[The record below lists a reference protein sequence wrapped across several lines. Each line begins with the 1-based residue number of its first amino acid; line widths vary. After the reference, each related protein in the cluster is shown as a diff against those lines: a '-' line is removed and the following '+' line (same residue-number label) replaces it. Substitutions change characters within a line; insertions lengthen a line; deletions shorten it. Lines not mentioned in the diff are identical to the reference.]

1 MPDLTGPQ
9 KEQFLSALTQLEQL
23 APAPRTLGRVIQLLR
38 QPDSGVH
45 AIAELIRCDS
55 GLAADVLRCA
65 NSAYYNRSI
74 RVADINDAVQVI
86 GFQET
91 VRIVSLV
98 AVRQTTHR
106 DLDCYGIP
114 AEDFWSESLFNG
126 LFAEALARRI
136 GRIDA
141 GEAYTVGLLRFIGR
155 LAINQVV
162 GNLGFGLFWDRA
174 APASAWEQENTGCT
188 QAEIG
193 ARLLR
198 KWDFPEHMALAMEAQ
213 EHTEAMPPA
222 TTHPLVTALNF
233 AAQVLPAGTG
243 LAELPTIVGTPRL
256 PISAAPFAAA
266 HQLTAEATTEL
277 LEDAYRSFVEIRETL
292 YR

>member
-1 MPDLTGPQ
+1 MPALLGSKKDRL
-9 KEQFLSALTQLEQL
+9 LAALTQLEQL

-38 QPDSGVH
+38 QPDSGIH

-74 RVADINDAVQVI
+74 RVAAINDAVQVI

-106 DLDCYGIP
+106 DLACYGIP
-114 AEDFWSESLFNG
+114 AEDFWAESLFNG
-126 LFAEALARRI
+126 LFAEALARRV
-136 GRIDA
+136 GSIDG

-162 GNLGFGLFWDRA
+162 ENLGFGVFWDRT
-174 APASAWEQENTGCT
+174 APVSAWEQENTGYT
-188 QAEIG
+188 QAQIG
-193 ARLLR
+193 AQLLR

-213 EHTEAMPPA
+213 EHTEAAPSGSA
-222 TTHPLVTALNF
+222 HPLIPALNF
-233 AAQVLPAGTG
+233 VAQVLPAGTG
-243 LAELPTIVGTPRL
+243 LAELPTIIGTPRL
-256 PISAAPFAAA
+256 LAAAAPFATA
-266 HQLTAEATTEL
+266 HQLTADSTTEL
-277 LEDAYRSFVEIRETL
+277 LEEAYRSFVEIRETL

>member
-1 MPDLTGPQ
+1 MPDLNGPVKDQ
-9 KEQFLSALTQLEQL
+9 LLAALAKLEQL

-74 RVADINDAVQVI
+74 RVAAINDAVQVI

-126 LFAEALARRI
+126 LFAEALARRV
-136 GRIDA
+136 GSIDA

-155 LAINQVV
+155 LAINQVIED
-162 GNLGFGLFWDRA
+162 LGFGLFWDRTI
-174 APASAWEQENTGCT
+174 PVSVWERASTGHT
-188 QAEIG
+188 QAAIG

-213 EHTEAMPPA
+213 EQTEAVPPDTA
-222 TTHPLVTALNF
+222 HPLVAALNF

-243 LAELPTIVGTPRL
+243 LAELPTIVGTPHL
-256 PISAAPFAAA
+256 FAAAVPFAAA

-277 LEDAYRSFVEIRETL
+277 LEEAYRSFVEIRETL